1 MQSSILIS
9 GATGLTGSIFL
20 SLLAQKQP
28 GATLHCLVRPTS
40 DCRLLEKFNLKLTYH
55 SGDSAR
61 RTTWDKILVQKN
73 FTTIIHLVQLRQIH
87 TILDSLRQ
95 VQHTPNLII
104 IGTTGVYSQY
114 NHYGSEY
121 KEAEKALATYTGC
134 YCLLRPTMIY
144 GSHQDK
150 NLHKLI
156 KFCDRYGFFPVFGS
170 GDNLIQPVH
179 AEDLAQAILTAL
191 QRPHIQGAYDFSGG
205 TVVTFRELLTLVGK
219 LLGKPVRQIS
229 LPLNAG
235 VWSATI
241 IENLLKERSPVRREQ
256 ILRLQ
261 EDKAYPHDAAQR
273 DLDFFPRSLEEGLR
287 LEVELMRSLG
297 MISS

>member
-1 MQSSILIS
+1 MT
-9 GATGLTGSIFL
+9 GCTGLTGGLFL
-20 SLLAQKQP
+20 NYFAQVFP
-28 GATLHCLVRPTS
+28 EGELSCLIRPNI
-40 DCRLLEKFNLKLTYH
+40 DLNRLSNLNLKLNYCI
-55 SGDSAR
+55 GDSS
-61 RTTWDKILVQKN
+61 TPETWKTIFSAFIPD
-73 FTTIIHLVQLRQIH
+73 TIIHIAQLRHIPA
-87 TILDSLRQ
+87 IISGLDKLKKLP
-95 VQHTPNLII
+95 HLII
-104 IGTTGVYSQY
+104 IGTTGIYSQY
-114 NHYGSEY
+114 NEYSQDYKTAESQLQTYQGS
-121 KEAEKALATYTGC
+121 

-144 GSHQDK
+144 GSHRDK

-170 GDNLIQPVH
+170 GDSLVQPVH

-191 QRPHIQGAYDFSGG
+191 QRPHIQGAYDLSGG
-205 TVVTFRELLTLVGK
+205 TVVTFRELLTLVGT

-241 IENLLKERSPVRREQ
+241 LENLLKERSPVRREQ

-287 LEVELMRSLG
+287 QEVELMRSLG

>member
-1 MQSSILIS
+1 MT
-9 GATGLTGSIFL
+9 GCTGLTGGLFL
-20 SLLAQKQP
+20 NYFAQGFP
-28 GATLHCLVRPTS
+28 ERELNCLVRPNS
-40 DCRLLEKFNLKLTYH
+40 DRTTISHVNLKLNYYL
-55 SGDSAR
+55 GDSS
-61 RTTWDKILVQKN
+61 TTETWENIFSDLIPD
-73 FTTIIHLVQLRQIH
+73 TIIHLAQLRHIP
-87 TILDSLRQ
+87 TIISSLNKFENLPR
-95 VQHTPNLII
+95 LII
-104 IGTTGVYSQY
+104 IGTTGIYSQY
-114 NHYGSEY
+114 NEYSRDYKTAESQLQTYQGS
-121 KEAEKALATYTGC
+121 

-144 GSHQDK
+144 GSHRDK

-170 GDNLIQPVH
+170 GDNLVQPVH

-191 QRPHIQGAYDFSGG
+191 QRPHIQGAYDLSGG

-235 VWSATI
+235 VWSAI
-241 IENLLKERSPVRREQ
+241 ILENLFKERSPVRREQ

-273 DLDFFPRSLEEGLR
+273 DLDFFPRTLEEGLR
-287 LEVELMRSLG
+287 QEVELMRSLG

>member
-1 MQSSILIS
+1 MT
-9 GATGLTGSIFL
+9 GCTGLTGGLFL
-20 SLLAQKQP
+20 NYFAQLFP
-28 GATLHCLVRPTS
+28 ERELNCLVRPNS
-40 DCRLLEKFNLKLTYH
+40 DRNTLSHLNLKLNYCV
-55 SGDSAR
+55 GDSSTAE
-61 RTTWDKILVQKN
+61 TWDNIFSDFLPD
-73 FTTIIHLVQLRQIH
+73 TIIHIAQLRHIN
-87 TILDSLRQ
+87 TIIDCLKK
-95 VQHTPNLII
+95 VKKIPHLII
-104 IGTTGVYSQY
+104 VGTTGIYSQY
-114 NHYGSEY
+114 NEYSQDYKTAERQLKTYQGS
-121 KEAEKALATYTGC
+121 

-144 GSHQDK
+144 GSHRDK
-150 NLHKLI
+150 NLHKLL

-179 AEDLAQAILTAL
+179 ADDLAKAILTAL
-191 QRPHIQGAYDFSGG
+191 QKPNIQGAYDLSGG

-241 IENLLKERSPVRREQ
+241 IENILQERSPVRREQ

-273 DLDFFPRSLEEGLR
+273 DLDFFPRSLEVGLQQ
-287 LEVELMRSLG
+287 EVALMRSLG